1 MEKRR
6 VRVLAASF
14 TAAAFAVSVGFGV
27 QGYARAED
35 YRRQLDNGYRQAFT
49 ELTTAAGEL
58 DAALEKVTYATT
70 PSLFASLCA
79 QAYAKALAAQTALG
93 ELPYGNVELEQ
104 TAAFFAKAGDYAMAM
119 ARGASGE
126 GVCTVENRET
136 LRGLAAA
143 AGELSGTLQ
152 ALQLQLDGGALHPED
167 VAAAE
172 ARLAAAEARL
182 AAAQEDGEPVT
193 SGSAFQTVEADF
205 PQVPTLIYDGPFSEH
220 LSGRTPQMLEGLP
233 QVTEEEARRAAA
245 AFAGLRA
252 EVFTP
257 TSDGAGNLPAWGFSA
272 LADGGELYVEI
283 TKQGGQVLQML
294 SSRPVGEAALSR
306 KEGVEQAAS
315 FLDAHGYQDMSPS
328 YFLEGDGIL
337 TVHFAPVLDGVYC
350 YPDLVKVGVA
360 LDNGDVVSFEAH
372 GYLMNHGAREPAAP
386 AVSADEAAERV
397 DTSLTVLSRQLA
409 LIPTGGEYE
418 VLCHE
423 FKCQNADGGH
433 VLVYVNAATGQQ
445 ERILLLLEDE
455 NGTLV
460 I

>member
-126 GVCTVENRET
+126 GVCTDENRET

-143 AGELSGTLQ
+143 AGELSATLQ

-167 VAAAE
+167 VAAV
-172 ARLAAAEARL
+172 EARL

-252 EVFTP
+252 EVFTR

-272 LADGGELYVEI
+272 LVDGGELYVEI

-306 KEGVEQAAS
+306 KEGVEQAAA
-315 FLDAHGYQDMSPS
+315 FLEEHGYRDMAPS

-372 GYLMNHGAREPAAP
+372 GYLMKHGAREPAAP

-397 DTSLTVLSRQLA
+397 DSSLTILSRQLA

>member
-79 QAYAKALAAQTALG
+79 QAYAKALAAQSALG

-119 ARGASGE
+119 ARGAGAE
-126 GVCTVENRET
+126 GVCTDESRET

-143 AGELSGTLQ
+143 AGELSATLQ

-167 VAAAE
+167 VAAV
-172 ARLAAAEARL
+172 EARL

-252 EVFTP
+252 EVFTR

>member
-70 PSLFASLCA
+70 PSLFAALCA

-126 GVCTVENRET
+126 GVCTDENRET

-143 AGELSGTLQ
+143 AGELSATLQ

-167 VAAAE
+167 VAAV
-172 ARLAAAEARL
+172 EARL

-252 EVFTP
+252 EVFTR

-272 LADGGELYVEI
+272 LVDGGELYVEI

-306 KEGVEQAAS
+306 KEGVEQAAA
-315 FLDAHGYQDMSPS
+315 FLEEHGYRDMAPS

-386 AVSADEAAERV
+386 AVSADQAAERV
-397 DTSLTVLSRQLA
+397 DPSLTVLSRQLA

>member
-6 VRVLAASF
+6 VRMLAASF

-27 QGYARAED
+27 QGHIRAED

-70 PSLFASLCA
+70 PALFASLCA
-79 QAYAKALAAQTALG
+79 QAYAKALAAQSALG

-119 ARGASGE
+119 ARGAGAE
-126 GVCTVENRET
+126 GVCTDENRET

-143 AGELSGTLQ
+143 AGELSATLQ

-172 ARLAAAEARL
+172 ARLAAA
-182 AAAQEDGEPVT
+182 QEDGGPVT

-252 EVFTP
+252 EVFTR
-257 TSDGAGNLPAWGFSA
+257 TSDGAGELPAWGFSA

-306 KEGVEQAAS
+306 KEGVEQAAA
-315 FLDAHGYQDMSPS
+315 FLEEHGYRDMAPS

-397 DTSLTVLSRQLA
+397 DSSLTVLSRQLA

>member
-119 ARGASGE
+119 ARDAGAE
-126 GVCTVENRET
+126 GVCTDESRET

-143 AGELSGTLQ
+143 AGELSATLQ

-167 VAAAE
+167 VAAVE
-172 ARLAAAEARL
+172 ARLAAAA
-182 AAAQEDGEPVT
+182 EDGGQIT
-193 SGSAFQTVEADF
+193 GGSAFQTVEADF

-220 LSGRTPQMLEGLP
+220 LSSRTPQMLEGLP

-252 EVFTP
+252 EVFTR

-306 KEGVEQAAS
+306 KEGVEQAAA
-315 FLDAHGYQDMSPS
+315 FLDAHGYQDMAPS

-397 DTSLTVLSRQLA
+397 DSSLTVLSRQLA

>member
-1 MEKRR
+1 MEKRKMQ
-6 VRVLAASF
+6 VLAVSF

-27 QGYARAED
+27 QGYVRAED

-49 ELTTAAGEL
+49 ELTAAAGEL

-70 PSLFASLCA
+70 PALFATLCT
-79 QAYAKALAAQTALG
+79 QAYATAQAAQSALG

-119 ARGASGE
+119 ARGTNGE
-126 GVCTVENRET
+126 GVCTDENRET

-143 AGELSGTLQ
+143 AGELSATLQ

-167 VAAAE
+167 VAAVE
-172 ARLAAAEARL
+172 ARLAAAA
-182 AAAQEDGEPVT
+182 EDGGQIT
-193 SGSAFQTVEADF
+193 GGSAFQTVEADF

-252 EVFTP
+252 EVFTR

-306 KEGVEQAAS
+306 KEGVEQAAA
-315 FLDAHGYQDMSPS
+315 FLEEHGYRDMAPS

-372 GYLMNHGAREPAAP
+372 GYLMKHGAREPAAP

-397 DTSLTVLSRQLA
+397 DSSLTILSRQLA

>member
-70 PSLFASLCA
+70 PALFASLCA

-119 ARGASGE
+119 ARGAGAE
-126 GVCTVENRET
+126 GVCTDENRET

-143 AGELSGTLQ
+143 AGELSATLQ
-152 ALQLQLDGGALHPED
+152 ELQLQLDGGALHPED
-167 VAAAE
+167 VAAVE
-172 ARLAAAEARL
+172 ARLAAAA
-182 AAAQEDGEPVT
+182 EDGGQIT
-193 SGSAFQTVEADF
+193 GGSAFQTVEADF

-220 LSGRTPQMLEGLP
+220 LSSRTPQMLEGLP

-306 KEGVEQAAS
+306 KEGVEQAAA
-315 FLDAHGYQDMSPS
+315 FLEEHGYRDMAPS

-397 DTSLTVLSRQLA
+397 DSSLTILSRQLA

>member
-1 MEKRR
+1 MEKRKMQ
-6 VRVLAASF
+6 VLAVSF

-27 QGYARAED
+27 QGYVRAED

-49 ELTTAAGEL
+49 ELTAAAGEL

-70 PSLFASLCA
+70 PALFATLCA
-79 QAYAKALAAQTALG
+79 QAYATAQAAQSALG

-119 ARGASGE
+119 ARGTNGE
-126 GVCTVENRET
+126 GVCTDENRET

-143 AGELSGTLQ
+143 AGELSATLQ
-152 ALQLQLDGGALHPED
+152 ELQLQLDGGALHPED
-167 VAAAE
+167 VAAVE
-172 ARLAAAEARL
+172 ARLAAAA
-182 AAAQEDGEPVT
+182 EDGGQIT
-193 SGSAFQTVEADF
+193 GGSAFQTVEADF

-220 LSGRTPQMLEGLP
+220 LSSRTPQMLEGLP

-306 KEGVEQAAS
+306 KEGVEQAAA
-315 FLDAHGYQDMSPS
+315 FLDAHGYQDMAPS

-397 DTSLTVLSRQLA
+397 DPSLTVLSRQLA

>member
-27 QGYARAED
+27 QGYVRAED
-35 YRRQLDNGYRQAFT
+35 YRRQLDSGYRQAFT

-79 QAYAKALAAQTALG
+79 QAYAKALAAQSALG

-119 ARGASGE
+119 ARGAGAE
-126 GVCTVENRET
+126 GVCTDENRET

-143 AGELSGTLQ
+143 AGELSATLQ

-167 VAAAE
+167 VAAVE
-172 ARLAAAEARL
+172 ARLAAAA
-182 AAAQEDGEPVT
+182 EDGGQIT
-193 SGSAFQTVEADF
+193 CGSAFQTVEADF

-220 LSGRTPQMLEGLP
+220 LSSRTPQMLEGLP

-252 EVFTP
+252 EVFTR

-306 KEGVEQAAS
+306 KEGVEQAAA
-315 FLDAHGYQDMSPS
+315 FLEEHGYRDMAPS

-397 DTSLTVLSRQLA
+397 DSSLTVLSRQLA

>member
-49 ELTTAAGEL
+49 ELTAAAGEL

-119 ARGASGE
+119 ARGAGAE
-126 GVCTVENRET
+126 GVCTDESRET

-143 AGELSGTLQ
+143 AGELSATLQ

-167 VAAAE
+167 VAAV
-172 ARLAAAEARL
+172 EARL

-252 EVFTP
+252 EVFTR

-306 KEGVEQAAS
+306 KEGVEQAAA
-315 FLDAHGYQDMSPS
+315 FLEEHGYRDMAPS

-372 GYLMNHGAREPAAP
+372 GYLMKHGAREPAAP

-397 DTSLTVLSRQLA
+397 DSSLTILSRQLA

>member
-27 QGYARAED
+27 QGHIRAED

-119 ARGASGE
+119 ARGAGAE
-126 GVCTVENRET
+126 GVCTDENRET

-143 AGELSGTLQ
+143 AGELSATLQ
-152 ALQLQLDGGALHPED
+152 ALQPQLDGGALHPED
-167 VAAAE
+167 VAAVE
-172 ARLAAAEARL
+172 ARLAAAA
-182 AAAQEDGEPVT
+182 EDGGQVT
-193 SGSAFQTVEADF
+193 SGSAFQTVETDF

-252 EVFTP
+252 EVFTR
-257 TSDGAGNLPAWGFSA
+257 TSDGAGELPAWGFSA
-272 LADGGELYVEI
+272 LVDGGELYVEI

-294 SSRPVGEAALSR
+294 SSRPGGEAALSR
-306 KEGVEQAAS
+306 KEGVEQAAA
-315 FLDAHGYQDMSPS
+315 FLEEHGYRDMSPS

-337 TVHFAPVLDGVYC
+337 TVHFAPLLDGVYC

-397 DTSLTVLSRQLA
+397 DSSLTVLSRQLA

>member
-119 ARGASGE
+119 ARGAGAE
-126 GVCTVENRET
+126 GVCTDESRET

-143 AGELSGTLQ
+143 AGELSATLQ

-167 VAAAE
+167 VAAV
-172 ARLAAAEARL
+172 EARL

-252 EVFTP
+252 EVFTR

>member
-104 TAAFFAKAGDYAMAM
+104 TAAFFAKAGDYATAM
-119 ARGASGE
+119 ARGAGAE
-126 GVCTVENRET
+126 GVCTDESRET

-143 AGELSGTLQ
+143 AGELSATLQ

-167 VAAAE
+167 VAAV
-172 ARLAAAEARL
+172 EARL

-252 EVFTP
+252 EVFTR

-272 LADGGELYVEI
+272 LVDGGELYVEI

-306 KEGVEQAAS
+306 KEGVEQAAA
-315 FLDAHGYQDMSPS
+315 FLEEHGYRDMAPS

-372 GYLMNHGAREPAAP
+372 GYLMKHGAREPAAP

-397 DTSLTVLSRQLA
+397 DSSLTVLSRQLA

>member
-1 MEKRR
+1 MQ
-6 VRVLAASF
+6 VLAVSF

-27 QGYARAED
+27 QGHARAED

-70 PSLFASLCA
+70 PDLFAVLCA
-79 QAYAKALAAQTALG
+79 QAYAKALAAQSALG

-126 GVCTVENRET
+126 GVCTDENRET

-143 AGELSGTLQ
+143 AGELSATLQ

-167 VAAAE
+167 VAAV
-172 ARLAAAEARL
+172 EARL

-252 EVFTP
+252 EVFTR
-257 TSDGAGNLPAWGFSA
+257 TSDGAGELPAWGFSA

-306 KEGVEQAAS
+306 KEGVEQAAA
-315 FLDAHGYQDMSPS
+315 FLEEHGYRDMAPS

-397 DTSLTVLSRQLA
+397 DSSLTVLSRQLA

>member
-119 ARGASGE
+119 ARGAGAE
-126 GVCTVENRET
+126 GVCTDENRET

-143 AGELSGTLQ
+143 AGELSATLQ

-167 VAAAE
+167 V
-172 ARLAAAEARL
+172 AAAEARL

-252 EVFTP
+252 EVFTR

-306 KEGVEQAAS
+306 KEGVEAAAA
-315 FLDAHGYQDMSPS
+315 FLEEHGYRDMAPS

-397 DTSLTVLSRQLA
+397 DSSLTILSRQLA

>member
-1 MEKRR
+1 MEKRKMQ
-6 VRVLAASF
+6 VLAVSF

-27 QGYARAED
+27 QGYVRAED

-49 ELTTAAGEL
+49 ELNAAAGEL

-70 PSLFASLCA
+70 PSLFAALCA

-119 ARGASGE
+119 ARGAGAE
-126 GVCTVENRET
+126 GVCTDENRET

-143 AGELSGTLQ
+143 AGELSATLQ
-152 ALQLQLDGGALHPED
+152 ELQLQLDGGALHPED
-167 VAAAE
+167 VAAVE
-172 ARLAAAEARL
+172 ARLAAAA
-182 AAAQEDGEPVT
+182 EDGGQIT
-193 SGSAFQTVEADF
+193 GGSAFQTVEADF

-220 LSGRTPQMLEGLP
+220 LSSRTPQMLEGLP

-272 LADGGELYVEI
+272 LVDGGELYVEI

-306 KEGVEQAAS
+306 KEGVEQAAA
-315 FLDAHGYQDMSPS
+315 FLEEHGYRDMAPS

-386 AVSADEAAERV
+386 AVPADEAAERV

>member
-6 VRVLAASF
+6 VRVLAVSF

-70 PSLFASLCA
+70 PALFATLCA
-79 QAYAKALAAQTALG
+79 QAYATAQAAQSALG

-119 ARGASGE
+119 ARGAGAE
-126 GVCTVENRET
+126 GVCTDENRET

-143 AGELSGTLQ
+143 AGELSATLQ
-152 ALQLQLDGGALHPED
+152 ELQLQLDGGALHPED
-167 VAAAE
+167 VAAVE
-172 ARLAAAEARL
+172 ARLAAAA
-182 AAAQEDGEPVT
+182 EDGGQIT
-193 SGSAFQTVEADF
+193 GGSAFQTVEADF

-220 LSGRTPQMLEGLP
+220 LSSRTPQMLEGLP

-306 KEGVEQAAS
+306 KEGVEQAAA
-315 FLDAHGYQDMSPS
+315 FLDAHGYQDMAPS

-397 DTSLTVLSRQLA
+397 DPSLTVLSRQLA

>member
-70 PSLFASLCA
+70 PALFATLCA
-79 QAYAKALAAQTALG
+79 QAYATAQAAQSALG

-126 GVCTVENRET
+126 GVCTDENRET

-143 AGELSGTLQ
+143 AGELSATLQ
-152 ALQLQLDGGALHPED
+152 ELQLQLDGGALHPED
-167 VAAAE
+167 VAAV
-172 ARLAAAEARL
+172 EARL
-182 AAAQEDGEPVT
+182 AAAQEDGEQVT

-252 EVFTP
+252 EVFTR
-257 TSDGAGNLPAWGFSA
+257 TSDGAGELPAWGFSA
-272 LADGGELYVEI
+272 LVDGGELYVEI

-306 KEGVEQAAS
+306 KEGVEQAAA
-315 FLDAHGYQDMSPS
+315 FLEEHGYRDMAPS

-397 DTSLTVLSRQLA
+397 DPSLTVLSRQLA

>member
-79 QAYAKALAAQTALG
+79 QAYAKAQAAQSALG

-126 GVCTVENRET
+126 GVCTDENRET

-143 AGELSGTLQ
+143 AGELSATLQ
-152 ALQLQLDGGALHPED
+152 ELQLQLDGGALHPED
-167 VAAAE
+167 VAAVE
-172 ARLAAAEARL
+172 ARLAAAA
-182 AAAQEDGEPVT
+182 EDGGQIT
-193 SGSAFQTVEADF
+193 GGSAFQTVEADF

-220 LSGRTPQMLEGLP
+220 LSSRTPQMLEGLP

-306 KEGVEQAAS
+306 KEGVEQAAA
-315 FLDAHGYQDMSPS
+315 FLDAHGYQDMAPS

-386 AVSADEAAERV
+386 AVSADQAAERV
-397 DTSLTVLSRQLA
+397 DPSLTVLSRQLA

>member
-6 VRVLAASF
+6 VRVLAVSF

-119 ARGASGE
+119 ARGANGE
-126 GVCTVENRET
+126 GVCTDENRET

-143 AGELSGTLQ
+143 AGELSATLQ

-167 VAAAE
+167 VAAVE
-172 ARLAAAEARL
+172 ARLAAAA
-182 AAAQEDGEPVT
+182 EDGGQVT

-245 AFAGLRA
+245 AFAGLWA
-252 EVFTP
+252 EVFTR
-257 TSDGAGNLPAWGFSA
+257 TSDGAGELPAWGFSA
-272 LADGGELYVEI
+272 LVDGGELYVEI

-306 KEGVEQAAS
+306 KEGVEQAAA
-315 FLDAHGYQDMSPS
+315 FLEEHGYRDMAPS

-397 DTSLTVLSRQLA
+397 DSSLTVLSRQLA

>member
-27 QGYARAED
+27 QGHIRAED

-70 PSLFASLCA
+70 PALFASLCA

-119 ARGASGE
+119 ARDAGAE
-126 GVCTVENRET
+126 GVCTDESRET

-143 AGELSGTLQ
+143 AGELSATLQ
-152 ALQLQLDGGALHPED
+152 ELQLQLDGGALHPED
-167 VAAAE
+167 VAAVE
-172 ARLAAAEARL
+172 ARLAAAA
-182 AAAQEDGEPVT
+182 EDGGQVT

-252 EVFTP
+252 EVFTR
-257 TSDGAGNLPAWGFSA
+257 TSDGAGELPAWGFSA
-272 LADGGELYVEI
+272 LVDGGELYVEI

-306 KEGVEQAAS
+306 KEGVEQAAA
-315 FLDAHGYQDMSPS
+315 FLEEHGYRDMAPS

-386 AVSADEAAERV
+386 AVSADQAAERV
-397 DTSLTVLSRQLA
+397 DPSLTVLSRQLA

>member
-70 PSLFASLCA
+70 PALFAVLCA

-104 TAAFFAKAGDYAMAM
+104 TAAFFAKVGDYAMAM
-119 ARGASGE
+119 ARGAGAE
-126 GVCTVENRET
+126 GVCTDESRET

-143 AGELSGTLQ
+143 AGELSATLQ

-167 VAAAE
+167 VAAV
-172 ARLAAAEARL
+172 EARL

-252 EVFTP
+252 EVFTR

-306 KEGVEQAAS
+306 KEGVEQAAA
-315 FLDAHGYQDMSPS
+315 FLEEHGYRDMAPS

-397 DTSLTVLSRQLA
+397 DSSLTILSRQLA

>member
-70 PSLFASLCA
+70 PALFASLCA
-79 QAYAKALAAQTALG
+79 QAYAKALAAQSALG

-119 ARGASGE
+119 ARGAGAE
-126 GVCTVENRET
+126 GVCTDENRET

-143 AGELSGTLQ
+143 AGELSATLQ
-152 ALQLQLDGGALHPED
+152 ELQLQLDGGALHPED
-167 VAAAE
+167 VAAVE
-172 ARLAAAEARL
+172 ARLAAAA
-182 AAAQEDGEPVT
+182 EDGGQIT
-193 SGSAFQTVEADF
+193 GGSAFQTVEADF

-220 LSGRTPQMLEGLP
+220 LSSRTPQMLEGLP

-252 EVFTP
+252 EVFTR

-306 KEGVEQAAS
+306 KEGVEQAAA
-315 FLDAHGYQDMSPS
+315 FLEEHGYRDMAPS

-397 DTSLTVLSRQLA
+397 DSSLTVLSRQLA

>member
-119 ARGASGE
+119 ARGAGAE
-126 GVCTVENRET
+126 GVCTDENRET

-143 AGELSGTLQ
+143 AGELSATLQ
-152 ALQLQLDGGALHPED
+152 ELQLQLDGGALHPED
-167 VAAAE
+167 VAAVE
-172 ARLAAAEARL
+172 ARLAAAA
-182 AAAQEDGEPVT
+182 EDGGQIT
-193 SGSAFQTVEADF
+193 GGSAFQTVEADF

-220 LSGRTPQMLEGLP
+220 LSSRTPQMLEGLP

-306 KEGVEQAAS
+306 KEGVEQAAA
-315 FLDAHGYQDMSPS
+315 FLDAHGYQDMAPS

-397 DTSLTVLSRQLA
+397 DSSLTVLSRQLA

>member
-1 MEKRR
+1 MQ
-6 VRVLAASF
+6 VLAVSF

-27 QGYARAED
+27 QGYVRAED
-35 YRRQLDNGYRQAFT
+35 YRRQLDSGYRQAFT
-49 ELTTAAGEL
+49 ELTAAAGEL

-70 PSLFASLCA
+70 PALFATLCA
-79 QAYAKALAAQTALG
+79 QAYATAQAAQSALG

-119 ARGASGE
+119 ARGTNGE
-126 GVCTVENRET
+126 GVCTDENRET

-143 AGELSGTLQ
+143 AGELSATLQ

-167 VAAAE
+167 VAAVE
-172 ARLAAAEARL
+172 ARLAAAA
-182 AAAQEDGEPVT
+182 EDGGQIT

-252 EVFTP
+252 EVFTR

-306 KEGVEQAAS
+306 KEGVEQAAA
-315 FLDAHGYQDMSPS
+315 FLEEHGYRDMAPS

-372 GYLMNHGAREPAAP
+372 GYLMKHGAREPAAP
-386 AVSADEAAERV
+386 AVSADQAAERV
-397 DTSLTVLSRQLA
+397 DSSLTILSRQLA

>member
-119 ARGASGE
+119 ARGAGAE
-126 GVCTVENRET
+126 GVCTDESRET

-143 AGELSGTLQ
+143 AGELSATLQ

-167 VAAAE
+167 VAAV
-172 ARLAAAEARL
+172 EARL

-252 EVFTP
+252 EVFTR

-306 KEGVEQAAS
+306 KEGVEQAAA
-315 FLDAHGYQDMSPS
+315 FLDAHGYQDMAPS

-397 DTSLTVLSRQLA
+397 DSSLTVLSRQLA

>member
-70 PSLFASLCA
+70 PDLFAVLCA
-79 QAYAKALAAQTALG
+79 QAYAKALAAQSALG

-104 TAAFFAKAGDYAMAM
+104 TAAFFAKAGDYATAM
-119 ARGASGE
+119 ARGAGAE
-126 GVCTVENRET
+126 GVCTDENRET

-143 AGELSGTLQ
+143 AGELSATLQ

-167 VAAAE
+167 VAAVE
-172 ARLAAAEARL
+172 ARLAAAA
-182 AAAQEDGEPVT
+182 EDGGQIT
-193 SGSAFQTVEADF
+193 GGSAFQTVEADF
-205 PQVPTLIYDGPFSEH
+205 PQVPTLIYNGPFSEH

-252 EVFTP
+252 EVFTR

-272 LADGGELYVEI
+272 LVDGGELYVEI

-306 KEGVEQAAS
+306 KEGVEQAAA
-315 FLDAHGYQDMSPS
+315 FLEEHGYRDMAPS

-397 DTSLTVLSRQLA
+397 DSSLTILSRQLA

>member
-1 MEKRR
+1 MQ
-6 VRVLAASF
+6 VLAVSF

-27 QGYARAED
+27 QGHARAED

-70 PSLFASLCA
+70 PDLFAVLCA
-79 QAYAKALAAQTALG
+79 QAYAKALAAQSALG

-119 ARGASGE
+119 AREGDGE
-126 GVCTVENRET
+126 NVCSDENRET

-143 AGELSGTLQ
+143 AGELSATLQ
-152 ALQLQLDGGALHPED
+152 ELQLQLDGGALSPED
-167 VAAAE
+167 VAAVE
-172 ARLAAAEARL
+172 ARLAAAR
-182 AAAQEDGEPVT
+182 EDGEPVT
-193 SGSAFQTVEADF
+193 AGSAFQTVEADF
-205 PQVPTLIYDGPFSEH
+205 PEVPTLIYDGPFSEH
-220 LSGRTPQMLEGLP
+220 LSSRSPKMLEGLP
-233 QVTEEEARRAAA
+233 QVTQAEARRAAA
-245 AFAGLRA
+245 AFTGLRGDI
-252 EVFTP
+252 FTLA
-257 TSDGAGNLPAWGFSA
+257 SDGAGNLPAWGFSA
-272 LADGGELYVEI
+272 LVDGGERYVEI

-294 SSRPVGEAALSR
+294 SSRPVGEMALSR
-306 KEGVEQAAS
+306 KEGVEAAAA
-315 FLDAHGYQDMSPS
+315 FLEEHGYRDMAPS

-337 TVHFAPVLDGVYC
+337 TVHFAAVQDGVYC

-386 AVSADEAAERV
+386 AVTQAEAAERV
-397 DTSLTVLSRQLA
+397 DASLTVLSHQLA

-423 FKCQNADGGH
+423 FKCQNAGGGH
-433 VLVYVNAATGQQ
+433 VLVYVNAESGQQ

-455 NGTLV
+455 HGTLV

>member
-119 ARGASGE
+119 ARGAGAE
-126 GVCTVENRET
+126 GVCTDENRET

-143 AGELSGTLQ
+143 AGELSATLQ

-167 VAAAE
+167 VAAVE
-172 ARLAAAEARL
+172 ARLAAAA
-182 AAAQEDGEPVT
+182 EDGGQIT
-193 SGSAFQTVEADF
+193 GGSAFQTVEADF

-306 KEGVEQAAS
+306 KEGVEQAAA
-315 FLDAHGYQDMSPS
+315 FLEEHGYRDMAPS

-397 DTSLTVLSRQLA
+397 DSSLTVLSRQLA

>member
-1 MEKRR
+1 MQ
-6 VRVLAASF
+6 VLAVSF

-27 QGYARAED
+27 QGYVRAED

-49 ELTTAAGEL
+49 ELTAAAGEL

-70 PSLFASLCA
+70 PALFATLCA
-79 QAYAKALAAQTALG
+79 PAYATAQAAQSALG

-119 ARGASGE
+119 ARGAGAE
-126 GVCTVENRET
+126 GVCTDESRET

-143 AGELSGTLQ
+143 AGELSATLQ

-172 ARLAAAEARL
+172 ARLAAA
-182 AAAQEDGEPVT
+182 QEDGEPVT
-193 SGSAFQTVEADF
+193 SGSTFQTVEADF

-252 EVFTP
+252 EVFTR

-306 KEGVEQAAS
+306 KEGVEQAAA
-315 FLDAHGYQDMSPS
+315 FLEEHGYRDMAPS

-397 DTSLTVLSRQLA
+397 DSSLTILSRQLA

>member
-6 VRVLAASF
+6 VRVLAVSF

-70 PSLFASLCA
+70 PALFATLCA
-79 QAYAKALAAQTALG
+79 QAYATAQAAQSALG

-119 ARGASGE
+119 ARGTNGE
-126 GVCTVENRET
+126 GVCTDENRET

-143 AGELSGTLQ
+143 AGELSATLQ

-167 VAAAE
+167 VAAVE
-172 ARLAAAEARL
+172 ARLAAAA
-182 AAAQEDGEPVT
+182 EDGGQIT

-252 EVFTP
+252 EVFTR
-257 TSDGAGNLPAWGFSA
+257 TSDGAGNLPAWGLSA
-272 LADGGELYVEI
+272 LVDGGELYVEI

-306 KEGVEQAAS
+306 KEGVEQAAA
-315 FLDAHGYQDMSPS
+315 FLEEHGYRDMAPS

-372 GYLMNHGAREPAAP
+372 GYLMKHGAREPAAP
-386 AVSADEAAERV
+386 AVSADQAAERV
-397 DTSLTVLSRQLA
+397 DSSLTILSRQLA

>member
-1 MEKRR
+1 MEKRKMQ
-6 VRVLAASF
+6 VLAVSF

-27 QGYARAED
+27 QGYVRAED

-49 ELTTAAGEL
+49 ELTAAAGEL

-70 PSLFASLCA
+70 PALFATLCA
-79 QAYAKALAAQTALG
+79 QAYATAQAAQSALG

-126 GVCTVENRET
+126 GVCTDENRET

-143 AGELSGTLQ
+143 AGELSATRQ
-152 ALQLQLDGGALHPED
+152 ALQLQLAGGVLSPED
-167 VAAAE
+167 V
-172 ARLAAAEARL
+172 AAAEARL

-220 LSGRTPQMLEGLP
+220 LSSRTPQMLEGLP

-252 EVFTP
+252 EVFTR

-306 KEGVEQAAS
+306 KEGVEQAAA
-315 FLDAHGYQDMSPS
+315 FLEEHGYRDMAPS

-397 DTSLTVLSRQLA
+397 DSSLTILSRQLA

>member
-119 ARGASGE
+119 ARDAGAE
-126 GVCTVENRET
+126 GVCTDESRET

-143 AGELSGTLQ
+143 AGELSATLQ
-152 ALQLQLDGGALHPED
+152 ELQLQLDGGALHPED
-167 VAAAE
+167 VAAVE
-172 ARLAAAEARL
+172 ARLAAAA
-182 AAAQEDGEPVT
+182 EDGGQIT
-193 SGSAFQTVEADF
+193 GGSAFQTVEADF
-205 PQVPTLIYDGPFSEH
+205 PEVPSLIYDGPFSEH
-220 LSGRTPQMLEGLP
+220 LSSRTPQMLEGLP
-233 QVTEEEARRAAA
+233 QVTEDQARRAAA

-306 KEGVEQAAS
+306 KEGVEQAAA
-315 FLDAHGYQDMSPS
+315 FLEEHGYRDMAPS

-337 TVHFAPVLDGVYC
+337 TVHFAPVLDGMYC

-397 DTSLTVLSRQLA
+397 DPSLTVLSRQLA

>member
-1 MEKRR
+1 MQ
-6 VRVLAASF
+6 VLAVSF

-27 QGYARAED
+27 QGYVRAED

-70 PSLFASLCA
+70 PALFATLCA
-79 QAYAKALAAQTALG
+79 QAYATAQAAQTALG

-126 GVCTVENRET
+126 GVCTDENRET

-143 AGELSGTLQ
+143 AGELSATLQ
-152 ALQLQLDGGALHPED
+152 ELQLQLDGGVLSPED

-172 ARLAAAEARL
+172 VRLAAAA
-182 AAAQEDGEPVT
+182 EDGGQIT
-193 SGSAFQTVEADF
+193 GGSAFQTVEADF

-220 LSGRTPQMLEGLP
+220 LSSRTLQMLEGLP
-233 QVTEEEARRAAA
+233 QVTEDQARRAAA

-252 EVFTP
+252 EVFTR

-294 SSRPVGEAALSR
+294 SSRPVGESTLSR
-306 KEGVEQAAS
+306 KEAVETAAA
-315 FLDAHGYQDMSPS
+315 FLDAHGYQDMAPS

-372 GYLMNHGAREPAAP
+372 GYLMKHGAREPAAP

-397 DTSLTVLSRQLA
+397 DSSLTILSCQLA

>member
-27 QGYARAED
+27 QGHIRAED

-119 ARGASGE
+119 ARGAGAE
-126 GVCTVENRET
+126 GVCTDESRET

-143 AGELSGTLQ
+143 AGELSATLQ

-167 VAAAE
+167 V
-172 ARLAAAEARL
+172 AAAEARL

-252 EVFTP
+252 EVFTR
-257 TSDGAGNLPAWGFSA
+257 TSDGAGELPAWGFSA

-306 KEGVEQAAS
+306 KEGVEQAAA
-315 FLDAHGYQDMSPS
+315 FLEEHGYRDMAPS

-397 DTSLTVLSRQLA
+397 DSSLTVLSRQLA

-455 NGTLV
+455 RGTLV

>member
-1 MEKRR
+1 MEKRKI
-6 VRVLAASF
+6 RVLAASF

-27 QGYARAED
+27 QGHIRAED

-70 PSLFASLCA
+70 PALFASLCA
-79 QAYAKALAAQTALG
+79 QAYAKALAAQSALG

-119 ARGASGE
+119 ARGAGAE
-126 GVCTVENRET
+126 GVCTDENRET

-143 AGELSGTLQ
+143 AGELSATLQ

-167 VAAAE
+167 VAAVE
-172 ARLAAAEARL
+172 ARLAAAA
-182 AAAQEDGEPVT
+182 EDGGQVT

-252 EVFTP
+252 EVFTR
-257 TSDGAGNLPAWGFSA
+257 TSDGAGELPAWGFSA

-306 KEGVEQAAS
+306 KEGVEQAAA
-315 FLDAHGYQDMSPS
+315 FLEEHGYRDMAPS

-397 DTSLTVLSRQLA
+397 DSSLTVLSRQLA

>member
-1 MEKRR
+1 MEKRKMQ
-6 VRVLAASF
+6 VLAVSF

-70 PSLFASLCA
+70 PALFATLCA
-79 QAYAKALAAQTALG
+79 QAYATAQAAQSALG

-119 ARGASGE
+119 ARGTGAE
-126 GVCTVENRET
+126 GVCTDENRET

-143 AGELSGTLQ
+143 AGELSATLQ

-167 VAAAE
+167 VAAVE
-172 ARLAAAEARL
+172 ARLAAAA
-182 AAAQEDGEPVT
+182 EDGGQVT

-220 LSGRTPQMLEGLP
+220 LSSRTPQMLEGLP

-252 EVFTP
+252 EVFTR
-257 TSDGAGNLPAWGFSA
+257 TSDGAGELPAWGFSA

-306 KEGVEQAAS
+306 KEGVEQAAA
-315 FLDAHGYQDMSPS
+315 FLEEHGYRDMAPS

-372 GYLMNHGAREPAAP
+372 GYLMKHGAREPAAP

-397 DTSLTVLSRQLA
+397 DPSLTVLSRQLA

>member
-70 PSLFASLCA
+70 PSLFATLCA

-119 ARGASGE
+119 ARGTNGE
-126 GVCTVENRET
+126 GVCTDENRET

-143 AGELSGTLQ
+143 AGELSATLQ
-152 ALQLQLDGGALHPED
+152 ELQLQLDGGALHPED
-167 VAAAE
+167 VAAVE
-172 ARLAAAEARL
+172 ARLAAAA
-182 AAAQEDGEPVT
+182 EDGGQIT
-193 SGSAFQTVEADF
+193 GGSAFQTVEADF

-220 LSGRTPQMLEGLP
+220 LSSRTPQMLEGLP

-315 FLDAHGYQDMSPS
+315 FLDAHGYQDMAPS

-372 GYLMNHGAREPAAP
+372 GYLMKHGAREPAAP

-397 DTSLTVLSRQLA
+397 DSSLTILSRQLA

>member
-119 ARGASGE
+119 ARGAGAE
-126 GVCTVENRET
+126 GVCTDESRET

-143 AGELSGTLQ
+143 AGELSATLQ

-167 VAAAE
+167 VAAVE
-172 ARLAAAEARL
+172 ARLAAAA
-182 AAAQEDGEPVT
+182 EDGGQIT
-193 SGSAFQTVEADF
+193 GGSAFQTVEADF

-252 EVFTP
+252 EVFTR

-306 KEGVEQAAS
+306 KEGVEQAAA
-315 FLDAHGYQDMSPS
+315 FLEEHGYRDMAPS

-397 DTSLTVLSRQLA
+397 DSSLTVLSRQLA